1 MNPSRQR
8 FGCTRRIAT
17 HVVCWAVVG
26 AAARGL
32 RADEPT
38 TRPAALNAE
47 AAIQSALADAAAT
60 GDGEA
65 FEAAARRVWVLAD
78 RNAERFVGQLLVYSA
93 TDADRRA
100 VAGRVLATARL
111 QKETLVRA
119 VAPQLDSDNAN
130 IRAHASAWLAECEDV
145 SAARPPDFSPHRA
158 IIEDAVRAGREP
170 QASLVRRMYALDP
183 GEALRTMVRAMQLRK
198 PEEIRPILWAE
209 RAVADLMWRRR
220 HGFVGPKDTDA
231 AARAEIDKAS
241 RHDLWW
247 VRLYAAR
254 TVHDSPELA
263 GPEVAARL
271 AADRHPLVREAAPP
285 ATPVAPIGSKVGQ

>member
-8 FGCTRRIAT
+8 VLDTRLTATIVFGLTVLGPT
-17 HVVCWAVVG
+17 
-26 AAARGL
+26 ARVL

-38 TRPAALNAE
+38 TQTAGLIGDAAV
-47 AAIQSALADAAAT
+47 QSALAEAAAT
-60 GDGEA
+60 RDVEA

-78 RNAERFVGQLLVYSA
+78 RDAERFVGQLLVFSA
-93 TDADRRA
+93 TDTSRRA
-100 VAGRVLATARL
+100 VASRVLATARL
-111 QKETLVRA
+111 QKETLVSA
-119 VAPQLDSDNAN
+119 VAPQLDNGDAN
-130 IRAHASAWLAECEDV
+130 IRAHASAWLSECEDM
-145 SAARPPDFSPHRA
+145 SAARPPDFSSHRA

-209 RAVADLMWRRR
+209 HVVADLMWRRR
-220 HGFVGPKDTDA
+220 YGIVGPKDTDA
-231 AARAEIDKAS
+231 AVRAEIDKAS

-254 TVHDSPELA
+254 IVHDSPELA
-263 GPEVAARL
+263 GPEVVARL

-285 ATPVAPIGSKVGQ
+285 ATPIAPIGSKVGQ